1 VCARNALVSR
11 SGSSKQSGKFFF
23 DLLQPL
29 SSSFVECRFQL
40 VGPAACPINT
50 IGSPNLRDFAP
61 KLSETLNGQL
71 LHGETIVRLVQRRQC
86 SETGHWVGGKPNP
99 LGVAEKTVFQNPS

>member
-29 SSSFVECRFQL
+29 SSSFVECSFQL
-40 VGPAACPINT
+40 VAPAACPINT
-50 IGSPNLRDFAP
+50 ICSPNLRDFAP
-61 KLSETLNGQL
+61 K
-71 LHGETIVRLVQRRQC
+71 
-86 SETGHWVGGKPNP
+86 GKSLDSDHSKGAN
-99 LGVAEKTVFQNPS
+99 LRS

>member
-1 VCARNALVSR
+1 MCARNALVSR
-11 SGSSKQSGKFFF
+11 IGSSKQSGKFFL

-40 VGPAACPINT
+40 VAPAACPINT
-50 IGSPNLRDFAP
+50 ICSPNLRDFAP

-71 LHGETIVRLVQRRQC
+71 LHGETIVRLAQRRQC
-86 SETGHWVGGKPNP
+86 SEPDTGSGEADP
-99 LGVAEKTVFQNPS
+99 LGAAEKTMFQNPC